1 MFALGVAL
9 FALAL
14 AVSVALHEAGHLWVA
29 RRLGM
34 KVRRFAVGRG
44 PTVFSFRRGE
54 TEYGLGLF
62 PVGGFCEI
70 AGTTALDELAPGEYD
85 RALYRQRTW
94 KRVAV
99 MSGGVCMNFLL
110 AVVLVLGLAVGWG
123 LPDLHPRIVV
133 ESVGCVPPSQ
143 GPAPGYGLVGCDG
156 PGPAASAG
164 IRPGDVVLAV
174 DGRDVARFGDLVE
187 RVWQSSGVVEL
198 VIDRQG
204 REMRVPVAV
213 EPVQRWVVDP
223 RSGVERSTTVGA
235 IGLSAQPVAG
245 PVRYGLVAA
254 VPAAFAFTGD
264 LVVASARTLASA
276 PSKVASLWHSV
287 TGGERDADTPVSV
300 VGAASLGGQA
310 AERGMWESF
319 VLLMVGLNLFVGL
332 VNLLPLLPLDGG
344 HTAVAVYE
352 ACRNRVRRLRGL
364 SDAGPVDFGKLL
376 PVTYAFVVAGGAFTV
391 LTVVA
396 DVVAPIR
403 LA

>member
-133 ESVGCVPPSQ
+133 
-143 GPAPGYGLVGCDG
+143 
-156 PGPAASAG
+156 
-164 IRPGDVVLAV
+164 
-174 DGRDVARFGDLVE
+174 
-187 RVWQSSGVVEL
+187 
-198 VIDRQG
+198 
-204 REMRVPVAV
+204 
-213 EPVQRWVVDP
+213 
-223 RSGVERSTTVGA
+223 
-235 IGLSAQPVAG
+235 
-245 PVRYGLVAA
+245 
-254 VPAAFAFTGD
+254 
-264 LVVASARTLASA
+264 
-276 PSKVASLWHSV
+276 
-287 TGGERDADTPVSV
+287 
-300 VGAASLGGQA
+300 
-310 AERGMWESF
+310 
-319 VLLMVGLNLFVGL
+319 
-332 VNLLPLLPLDGG
+332 
-344 HTAVAVYE
+344 
-352 ACRNRVRRLRGL
+352 
-364 SDAGPVDFGKLL
+364 
-376 PVTYAFVVAGGAFTV
+376 
-391 LTVVA
+391 
-396 DVVAPIR
+396 
-403 LA
+403 

>member
-14 AVSVALHEAGHLWVA
+14 AVSVALHEAGHLWA
-29 RRLGM
+29 AQRLGM
-34 KVRRFAVGRG
+34 KVRRFVVGRG
-44 PTVFSFRRGE
+44 PTAFSFRRRE

-62 PVGGFCEI
+62 PIGGFCEI
-70 AGTTALDELAPGEYD
+70 AGTTALDELAPGEYE
-85 RALYRQRTW
+85 RAFYRQRTW
-94 KRVAV
+94 KRLAV
-99 MSGGVCMNFLL
+99 MTGGAGMNFLL
-110 AVVLVLGLAVGWG
+110 AAVLVVGLAVGWG

-143 GPAPGYGLVGCDG
+143 EAAPGYGLAGCDG

-174 DGRDVARFGDLVE
+174 DGEDVDRFGDLVE
-187 RVWQSSGVVEL
+187 RVWQSSGVVDL

-204 REMRVPVAV
+204 RELRVPVAV
-213 EPVQRWVVDP
+213 EPVQRWVVDH
-223 RSGVERSTTVGA
+223 RSGAERSATVGA
-235 IGLSAQPVAG
+235 IGLSAQPAAG
-245 PVRYGLVAA
+245 PVRYDLVAA

-264 LVVASARTLASA
+264 LVVASVRTLVSA
-276 PSKVASLWHSV
+276 PSKVAPLWHSV
-287 TGGERDADTPVSV
+287 ASGERDTDTPVSV

-344 HTAVAVYE
+344 HMAVAVYE
-352 ACRNRVRRLRGL
+352 GCRNRLRRLRGL
-364 SDAGPVDFGKLL
+364 PAAGPVDFGRLL

-396 DVVAPIR
+396 DVVAPIH